1 MKVLNFGSLNIDMV
15 YSVDHV
21 VRPGETTA
29 STELRCF
36 CGGKGLNQSVA
47 LARAGVEVSHAG
59 CVGADGDRLISLLR
73 DNGVDTSLVTKS
85 ESPSG
90 HAIIQVDRDG
100 QNSILLFGGA
110 NMEITPEQIENAVRN
125 FSTGG
130 RLLLQNEINDISEII
145 GAAHARG
152 MEIVFNPSPF
162 GAEILSYPLENIDWF
177 VVNETEAEELTG
189 ETEPEKILGVF
200 SQKFPR
206 ASVLLTLG
214 ADGAFCRTKDGTFY
228 CEIFSV
234 PVVDTTA
241 AGDTFLGFFFAM
253 LERFGAERALK
264 IASAA
269 SAVAVSRPGASASI
283 PTLDEVKKFLEERG
297 ESLL

>member
-1 MKVLNFGSLNIDMV
+1 M
-15 YSVDHV
+15 
-21 VRPGETTA
+21 
-29 STELRCF
+29 
-36 CGGKGLNQSVA
+36 
-47 LARAGVEVSHAG
+47 
-59 CVGADGDRLISLLR
+59 
-73 DNGVDTSLVTKS
+73 
-85 ESPSG
+85 
-90 HAIIQVDRDG
+90 
-100 QNSILLFGGA
+100 
-110 NMEITPEQIENAVRN
+110 
-125 FSTGG
+125 
-130 RLLLQNEINDISEII
+130 
-145 GAAHARG
+145 
-152 MEIVFNPSPF
+152 
-162 GAEILSYPLENIDWF
+162 SYPLENIDWF

-189 ETEPEKILGVF
+189 ETETEKILGAF

-214 ADGAFCRTKDGTFY
+214 ADGAFCRTENDTFY

-253 LERFGAERALK
+253 LDRFGAERALK

-297 ESLL
+297 TAAARQVLLAVDFRLCLRTRRLAYYDISYCSYL

>member
-29 STELRCF
+29 SAELRYF

-47 LARAGVEVSHAG
+47 LARAGVEVCHAG
-59 CVGADGDRLISLLR
+59 CVGADGGRLISLLL

-110 NMEITPEQIENAVRN
+110 NMEITPEQIENAVGN
-125 FSTGG
+125 FSAGG
-130 RLLLQNEINDISEII
+130 RLFLQNEINGISEII
-145 GAAHARG
+145 GAAHERG
-152 MEIVFNPSPF
+152 LEIVFNPSPF

-189 ETEPEKILGVF
+189 ETEPEKILGAF

-228 CEIFSV
+228 CKIFSV

-253 LERFGAERALK
+253 LDRFGAERALK

-283 PTLDEVKKFLEERG
+283 PTLDEVKNFLEERG

>member
-29 STELRCF
+29 SAELRYF

-47 LARAGVEVSHAG
+47 LARAGAEVCHAG
-59 CVGADGDRLISLLR
+59 CVGADGGRLISLLR
-73 DNGVDTSLVTKS
+73 DNGVGTSLVTKS

-110 NMEITPEQIENAVRN
+110 NMEVTPEQIENAVGN
-125 FSTGG
+125 FSAGG
-130 RLLLQNEINDISEII
+130 RLFLQNEINGISEII
-145 GAAHARG
+145 GAAHERG
-152 MEIVFNPSPF
+152 LEIVFNPSPF
-162 GAEILSYPLENIDWF
+162 GVEILSYPLENIDWF

-189 ETEPEKILGVF
+189 ETEPEKILGAF

-214 ADGAFCRTKDGTFY
+214 ADGAFCRTENDTFY
-228 CEIFSV
+228 CKIFSV

>member
-1 MKVLNFGSLNIDMV
+1 MKALNFGSLNIDMV

-29 STELRCF
+29 SSKLSFF

-47 LARAGVEVSHAG
+47 LARAGSQVFHAG
-59 CVGADGDRLISLLR
+59 CVGSDGGRLLELLR
-73 DNGVDTSLVTKS
+73 DNGVDSSFVSKS

-110 NMEITPEQIENAVRN
+110 NMEITPEQIKNTVRA
-125 FSTGG
+125 FSAGD
-130 RLLLQNEINDISEII
+130 RLFLQNEINGISEII
-145 GAAHARG
+145 NAAHERG

-162 GAEILSYPLENIDWF
+162 GAEILSYPLEKVNWF

-189 ETEPEKILGVF
+189 ETEPEKILDAF
-200 SQKFPR
+200 SLKFPH
-206 ASVLLTLG
+206 ANILLTLG
-214 ADGAFCRTKDGTFY
+214 ANGAFCRTENGTCF
-228 CEIFSV
+228 CGIFSV

-253 LERFGAERALK
+253 LDNFGAESALK

-283 PTLDEVKKFLEERG
+283 PTLGEVKLFLDANSV
-297 ESLL
+297 SLP

>member
-1 MKVLNFGSLNIDMV
+1 M
-15 YSVDHV
+15 
-21 VRPGETTA
+21 
-29 STELRCF
+29 
-36 CGGKGLNQSVA
+36 
-47 LARAGVEVSHAG
+47 
-59 CVGADGDRLISLLR
+59 
-73 DNGVDTSLVTKS
+73 
-85 ESPSG
+85 
-90 HAIIQVDRDG
+90 
-100 QNSILLFGGA
+100 
-110 NMEITPEQIENAVRN
+110 
-125 FSTGG
+125 
-130 RLLLQNEINDISEII
+130 QNEINGISEII
-145 GAAHARG
+145 SAAHERG
-152 MEIVFNPSPF
+152 LEIVFNPSPF

-189 ETEPEKILGVF
+189 ETEPEKILGAF

-214 ADGAFCRTKDGTFY
+214 ADGAFCRTKYGTFY
-228 CEIFSV
+228 CKIFSA

-253 LERFGAERALK
+253 LDRFGAERALK

>member
-1 MKVLNFGSLNIDMV
+1 
-15 YSVDHV
+15 
-21 VRPGETTA
+21 
-29 STELRCF
+29 
-36 CGGKGLNQSVA
+36 
-47 LARAGVEVSHAG
+47 
-59 CVGADGDRLISLLR
+59 
-73 DNGVDTSLVTKS
+73 
-85 ESPSG
+85 
-90 HAIIQVDRDG
+90 
-100 QNSILLFGGA
+100 
-110 NMEITPEQIENAVRN
+110 MEITPEQIENAVGN
-125 FSTGG
+125 FSAGG
-130 RLLLQNEINDISEII
+130 RLFLQNEINGISEII
-145 GAAHARG
+145 GAAHERG
-152 MEIVFNPSPF
+152 LEIVFNPSPF

-189 ETEPEKILGVF
+189 ETEPEKILGAF

-228 CEIFSV
+228 CKIFSV

-241 AGDTFLGFFFAM
+241 AGDTFLGFFFAV

>member
-1 MKVLNFGSLNIDMV
+1 MKGLNFGSLNIDMV

-29 STELRCF
+29 SAELRYF

-47 LARAGVEVSHAG
+47 LARAGAEVCHAG
-59 CVGADGDRLISLLR
+59 CVGADGGRLISLLR

-85 ESPSG
+85 GSPSG

-110 NMEITPEQIENAVRN
+110 NMEITPEQIENAVGN
-125 FSTGG
+125 FSAGG
-130 RLLLQNEINDISEII
+130 RLFLQNEINGISEII
-145 GAAHARG
+145 GAAHERG
-152 MEIVFNPSPF
+152 LEIVFNPSPF

-189 ETEPEKILGVF
+189 ETEPEKILGAF

-228 CEIFSV
+228 CKIFSV

-253 LERFGAERALK
+253 LDRFGAERALK

>member
-1 MKVLNFGSLNIDMV
+1 MKALNFGSLNIDMV

-29 STELRCF
+29 STELRYF

-47 LARAGVEVSHAG
+47 LARAGAEVCHAG
-59 CVGADGDRLISLLR
+59 CVGTDGDRLLSLLR
-73 DNGVDTSLVTKS
+73 DNGVDISLVTQS
-85 ESPSG
+85 ASPSG

-110 NMEITPEQIENAVRN
+110 NMEITPEQIENAVGN
-125 FSTGG
+125 FSAGG
-130 RLLLQNEINDISEII
+130 RLFLQNEINGISEII

-152 MEIVFNPSPF
+152 LEIVFNPSPF
-162 GAEILSYPLENIDWF
+162 GAEILSCPLENIDWF
-177 VVNETEAEELTG
+177 VVNETEAEGLTG
-189 ETEPEKILGVF
+189 ETEPEKILGAF
-200 SQKFPR
+200 SQKFPC

-214 ADGAFCRTKDGTFY
+214 ADGAFCRTGNDTLY
-228 CEIFSV
+228 CKIFSV

-253 LERFGAERALK
+253 LDRFGAERALK

-269 SAVAVSRPGASASI
+269 SAVAVSRSGASASI
-283 PTLDEVKKFLEERG
+283 PTLDEVKLFLEERG

>member
-29 STELRCF
+29 SAELRYF

-47 LARAGVEVSHAG
+47 LARAGMEVCHAG
-59 CVGADGDRLISLLR
+59 CVGADGGRLISLLR
-73 DNGVDTSLVTKS
+73 DNGVGTSLVTKS

-110 NMEITPEQIENAVRN
+110 NMEITPEQIENAVGN
-125 FSTGG
+125 FSAGG
-130 RLLLQNEINDISEII
+130 RLFLQNEINGISEII
-145 GAAHARG
+145 GAAHERG
-152 MEIVFNPSPF
+152 LEIVFNPSPF
-162 GAEILSYPLENIDWF
+162 GADILSYPLENIDWF

-189 ETEPEKILGVF
+189 ETEPEKILGAF

-214 ADGAFCRTKDGTFY
+214 ADGAFCRTKYGTFY
-228 CEIFSV
+228 CKIFSV

-283 PTLDEVKKFLEERG
+283 PTLDEVKKFLKERG

>member
-29 STELRCF
+29 SAELRCF

-47 LARAGVEVSHAG
+47 LARAGAEVSHAG
-59 CVGADGDRLISLLR
+59 CVGADGDRLISFLR
-73 DNGVDTSLVTKS
+73 DNGVDTSLITES

-110 NMEITPEQIENAVRN
+110 NMEITPEQIENAVGN
-125 FSTGG
+125 FSAGG
-130 RLLLQNEINDISEII
+130 RLFLQNEINGISEII
-145 GAAHARG
+145 GAAHDRE

-189 ETEPEKILGVF
+189 ETEPEKILGAF

-214 ADGAFCRTKDGTFY
+214 ADGAFCRTENDTFY

-253 LERFGAERALK
+253 LDRFGAERALK
-264 IASAA
+264 IA
-269 SAVAVSRPGASASI
+269 
-283 PTLDEVKKFLEERG
+283 
-297 ESLL
+297 

>member
-29 STELRCF
+29 SAELRCF

-47 LARAGVEVSHAG
+47 LARAGAEVSHAG

-73 DNGVDTSLVTKS
+73 DNGVDTSLITEG

-90 HAIIQVDRDG
+90 HVIIQVDRDG

-110 NMEITPEQIENAVRN
+110 NMEITPEQIENAVGN
-125 FSTGG
+125 FSAGG
-130 RLLLQNEINDISEII
+130 RLFLQNEINGISEII
-145 GAAHARG
+145 GAAHKLEL
-152 MEIVFNPSPF
+152 EIVFNPSPF
-162 GAEILSYPLENIDWF
+162 GVEILSYPLENIDWF

-189 ETEPEKILGVF
+189 ETEPEKILGAF

-214 ADGAFCRTKDGTFY
+214 ADGAFCRTENDTFY

-253 LERFGAERALK
+253 LDRFGAERALK

>member
-29 STELRCF
+29 SAELRYF

-47 LARAGVEVSHAG
+47 LARAGMEVCHAG
-59 CVGADGDRLISLLR
+59 CVGADGGRLISLLR

-110 NMEITPEQIENAVRN
+110 NMEITPEQIENAVGN
-125 FSTGG
+125 FSAGG
-130 RLLLQNEINDISEII
+130 RLFLQNEINGISEI
-145 GAAHARG
+145 
-152 MEIVFNPSPF
+152 EIVFNPSPF
-162 GAEILSYPLENIDWF
+162 GADILSYPLENIDWF

-189 ETEPEKILGVF
+189 ETEPEKILGAF

-228 CEIFSV
+228 CKIFSV

>member
-36 CGGKGLNQSVA
+36 CGGKGLNQSAA
-47 LARAGVEVSHAG
+47 LARAGAEVSHAG

-73 DNGVDTSLVTKS
+73 DNGVDTSLITESK
-85 ESPSG
+85 SPSG

-110 NMEITPEQIENAVRN
+110 NMEITPEQIENAVGN
-125 FSTGG
+125 FSAGG
-130 RLLLQNEINDISEII
+130 RLFLQNEINGIPEII
-145 GAAHARG
+145 GAAHELEL
-152 MEIVFNPSPF
+152 EIVFTPSPF

-189 ETEPEKILGVF
+189 ETEPEKILGAF

-214 ADGAFCRTKDGTFY
+214 ADGAFCRTENDTFY

-253 LERFGAERALK
+253 LDRFGAERALK

-283 PTLDEVKKFLEERG
+283 PTLDKVKSFLEERG
-297 ESLL
+297 ENLL

>member
-1 MKVLNFGSLNIDMV
+1 M
-15 YSVDHV
+15 
-21 VRPGETTA
+21 
-29 STELRCF
+29 
-36 CGGKGLNQSVA
+36 
-47 LARAGVEVSHAG
+47 
-59 CVGADGDRLISLLR
+59 
-73 DNGVDTSLVTKS
+73 
-85 ESPSG
+85 
-90 HAIIQVDRDG
+90 
-100 QNSILLFGGA
+100 
-110 NMEITPEQIENAVRN
+110 
-125 FSTGG
+125 
-130 RLLLQNEINDISEII
+130 
-145 GAAHARG
+145 
-152 MEIVFNPSPF
+152 
-162 GAEILSYPLENIDWF
+162 EILSYPLENIDWF

-189 ETEPEKILGVF
+189 ETETEKILGAF

-214 ADGAFCRTKDGTFY
+214 ADGAFGRTENDTFY

-253 LERFGAERALK
+253 LDRFGAERALK